1 MVEMAI
7 FHVQKGNDFR
17 TRKPK
22 VMVHAFCM
30 PSHDALH
37 LCEVSLN
44 ISTGTRVMEQTE
56 GDTADG
62 KTDTQ
67 NFRGYNIIPRHLF
80 CGGA

>member
-1 MVEMAI
+1 MKISRMVFNLQSRQQQYMVEMAI

-30 PSHDALH
+30 LSHDALH

-44 ISTGTRVMEQTE
+44 ISTCIRVMERTE
-56 GDTADG
+56 GETPD
-62 KTDTQ
+62 
-67 NFRGYNIIPRHLF
+67 
-80 CGGA
+80 